1 MRRTRTTATSTAK
14 STARTATDRDLVNE
28 LLHALALGP
37 AAIGTCC
44 LAADRRRVRAP
55 ELAASVLMLLSMLD
69 ATFAQLLAPVFWAA
83 FLLIGAMVLAAIRR
97 QRGNTERSIRS
108 GTGMTVHTAIGMVA
122 MAVLLLAMGHT
133 EVTLA
138 PHAHGLDSASLV
150 AALLTGTLG
159 YVAASLVAAVR
170 EREWRERTQHL
181 TMATSTLIMGL
192 ALIS

>member
-1 MRRTRTTATSTAK
+1 MS
-14 STARTATDRDLVNE
+14 E

-44 LAADRRRVRAP
+44 LAADRGRVRAP
-55 ELAASVLMLLSMLD
+55 ELTASVLMLLSMID
-69 ATFAQLLAPVFWAA
+69 AAFARVLAPVFWAA
-83 FLLIGAMVLAAIRR
+83 FLLIGAMTLAAIRR
-97 QRGNTERSIRS
+97 QRGNSAEDVRPL
-108 GTGMTVHTAIGMVA
+108 TGMTVHTAIGLVA

-170 EREWRERTQHL
+170 ERERRERTQHL
-181 TMATSTLIMGL
+181 TMATSTLIMAL
-192 ALIS
+192 AMIS